1 MWQQIAL
8 WVVMTIVSYLLQPKP
23 EQPNAALLDDFDIPT
38 ADETRSIPVLFGT
51 REIKD
56 SNVVHY
62 GDLYTKAIYK
72 KGGKK

>member
-23 EQPNAALLDDFDIPT
+23 EQPDPASLEDFDIPP
-38 ADETRSIPVLFGT
+38 ADEDKDIPVLFGT

-56 SNVVHY
+56 SNVVWY